1 MHSFW
6 KTIVSVLMVLGWTAA
21 AQAVPVDLLKPA
33 VPFDVACDG
42 AVDEAAMLNV
52 VRCWIEECNIELSA
66 IGESDEKHIIRSL
79 LDMDEMPL
87 SALWNSNVKEEIAGL
102 VEPVLERWDRVM
114 ANKESL
120 SSSDQKI
127 LAMLDSLG
135 LIPAREEGAVFPRLN
150 YAFFYKR
157 VHSSPE
163 GRAFVDVLV
172 SQPLCKE
179 ELGGEDGL
187 VFWSQND
194 MADWAA
200 QLENFLRDNAGNP
213 YAPDALKRYQA
224 IINLMLFQDIPPRG
238 QDGVMERWNWWD
250 TEVPGKIAKKH

>member
-120 SSSDQKI
+120 SSS
-127 LAMLDSLG
+127 
-135 LIPAREEGAVFPRLN
+135 
-150 YAFFYKR
+150 
-157 VHSSPE
+157 SPPE
-163 GRAFVDVLV
+163 RKGRYF
-172 SQPLCKE
+172 
-179 ELGGEDGL
+179 
-187 VFWSQND
+187 
-194 MADWAA
+194 
-200 QLENFLRDNAGNP
+200 
-213 YAPDALKRYQA
+213 
-224 IINLMLFQDIPPRG
+224 RG
-238 QDGVMERWNWWD
+238 
-250 TEVPGKIAKKH
+250 

>member
-87 SALWNSNVKEEIAGL
+87 RGCPACFLILKGVVI
-102 VEPVLERWDRVM
+102 
-114 ANKESL
+114 
-120 SSSDQKI
+120 SSHETNRFS
-127 LAMLDSLG
+127 
-135 LIPAREEGAVFPRLN
+135 
-150 YAFFYKR
+150 
-157 VHSSPE
+157 
-163 GRAFVDVLV
+163 
-172 SQPLCKE
+172 
-179 ELGGEDGL
+179 
-187 VFWSQND
+187 
-194 MADWAA
+194 
-200 QLENFLRDNAGNP
+200 
-213 YAPDALKRYQA
+213 
-224 IINLMLFQDIPPRG
+224 
-238 QDGVMERWNWWD
+238 
-250 TEVPGKIAKKH
+250 

>member
-1 MHSFW
+1 
-6 KTIVSVLMVLGWTAA
+6 MVLGWTAA

-150 YAFFYKR
+150 YAFFSAR
-157 VHSSPE
+157 
-163 GRAFVDVLV
+163 RA
-172 SQPLCKE
+172 
-179 ELGGEDGL
+179 GL
-187 VFWSQND
+187 LWMCWFPSR
-194 MADWAA
+194 
-200 QLENFLRDNAGNP
+200 F
-213 YAPDALKRYQA
+213 
-224 IINLMLFQDIPPRG
+224 
-238 QDGVMERWNWWD
+238 
-250 TEVPGKIAKKH
+250 AKKNWAVRMALCSGRRTIWLTGPPNWRISCATMREIRMLLMP